1 MGHPPKP
8 ATSTQCSVTPA
19 SHSRFDV
26 DQIRLATVVAIDKS
40 ATARIQPSDV
50 TFDRPGRREA
60 AGGHRLLFTLSR
72 CNKYA
77 ANYHIGSLL
86 ELHPPKCVTIKKRLR
101 GDGERNDRCGLC
113 RNRRFD
119 RYDWL
124 VDLGRRSRKAV
135 QVIAPFYRPQSS
147 SASRFTAGAFGF
159 LILIQCLERPDR

>member
-1 MGHPPKP
+1 VLFVRH
-8 ATSTQCSVTPA
+8 A
-19 SHSRFDV
+19 SSSARLPTARH
-26 DQIRLATVVAIDKS
+26 RLAAGRCGR
-40 ATARIQPSDV
+40 ARRSKRAVPPQ
-50 TFDRPGRREA
+50 TRAREA
-60 AGGHRLLFTLSR
+60 AGRHRLLFTLSR

-147 SASRFTAGAFGF
+147 SASRFTAGAFGS
-159 LILIQCLERPDR
+159 LIFIQCGERPDRYSEPMGLAPAACT

>member
-1 MGHPPKP
+1 MRVVQHDCERH
-8 ATSTQCSVTPA
+8 ATVL
-19 SHSRFDV
+19 
-26 DQIRLATVVAIDKS
+26 RLAVVVAHDEAS
-40 ATARIQPSDV
+40 GL
-50 TFDRPGRREA
+50 FLHRPGRREA
-60 AGGHRLLFTLSR
+60 AGRHRLLFTLSR

-86 ELHPPKCVTIKKRLR
+86 ELHPPKYVTIKKRLR

-147 SASRFTAGAFGF
+147 SASRFTAGAFGS
-159 LILIQCLERPDR
+159 LIFIQCGERPDRYSEPMGLAPAACT